1 MAVSCRK
8 AFRVCEKWGFS
19 CAYCGEAPGRSKLQ
33 IDHLIPR
40 AKGGSD
46 DEQNLVP
53 ACVSCNQG
61 KSSEIYIPHSIRLST
76 DDDGAHVISQ
86 RGVWAI
92 KASLSDVFV
101 SGAVYGSHRVDVS
114 LDCYEIQSR
123 LFWDRFV
130 SQHIHSKDWQ
140 RPHCW
145 SDFEAILSLARR
157 ITIDPSVRT
166 SSKQTERTAYG
177 TANG

>member
-61 KSSEIYIPHSIRLST
+61 KSSEIYIPPSIRIAT
-76 DDDGAHVISQ
+76 DDDGAHVVFQ

-92 KASLSDVFV
+92 KAGLIGVFV
-101 SGAVYGSHRVDVS
+101 SGAVYGSHRIEVS
-114 LDCYEIQSR
+114 SDCYEIPVHSFWSRFISEHVQS
-123 LFWDRFV
+123 
-130 SQHIHSKDWQ
+130 KNWQ
-140 RPHCW
+140 RPHYW
-145 SDFEAILSLARR
+145 PDFESVLLLARR
-157 ITIDPSVRT
+157 ITIDPSSRPQHKRT
-166 SSKQTERTAYG
+166 ECATNG